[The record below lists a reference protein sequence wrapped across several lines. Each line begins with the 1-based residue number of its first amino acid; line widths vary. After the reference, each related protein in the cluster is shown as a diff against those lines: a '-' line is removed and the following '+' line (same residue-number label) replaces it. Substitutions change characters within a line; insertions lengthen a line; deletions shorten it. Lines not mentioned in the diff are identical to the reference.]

1 MAKRVWHWRN
11 NQIPLQLRRVTN
23 SRKKVFMA
31 KRGRPSKNVN
41 EQTEP
46 VRVRKDLAVM
56 LRWIARIQD
65 VQVSEFVDPQLRPVI
80 IAKYALLLPSIRSI
94 KEAEDAARKAAGQ
107 PPTDPLP
114 EVVIV
119 EVPTAPPVESEKKP
133 KKKT

>member
-1 MAKRVWHWRN
+1 
-11 NQIPLQLRRVTN
+11 
-23 SRKKVFMA
+23 MA

-46 VRVRKDLAVM
+46 IRVRKDLATM

-65 VQVSEFVDPQLRPVI
+65 IQVSEFVDPQLRPVI

-94 KEAEDAARKAAGQ
+94 KDAEDAARKAEGL

-119 EVPTAPPVESEKKP
+119 EVPTAPPPAAEVETKKP
-133 KKKT
+133 KKK